1 MLLSFFLSA
10 TRVRKKPLSL
20 FVFFELSLSTL
31 HAMQQLNNAQARGL
45 RAGVSPR
52 ASGTASSVP
61 LPRRTEERRPALV
74 AANASLSSIDRPRQR
89 QRRRRQQGPSRIRPD
104 HGARHPLRSPSP
116 PRVNPF
122 DLAWGTSLP
131 SDIDPQQLAA
141 NLFAFSI
148 VPYAGFLFH
157 LHRSRATPKL
167 TLFGF
172 YFLLVFVF
180 GTIPAGIYA
189 KVHYGKILA
198 DVDWL
203 HGGAESLLTLT
214 NLFVVLGLRQALRE
228 AEKKGKEEGT
238 SSSEGASA
246 PAAAAA
252 EASSSSSPSSGDK

>member
-1 MLLSFFLSA
+1 M
-10 TRVRKKPLSL
+10 RKKPLSL

-180 GTIPAGIYA
+180 GTIPAIYLFGWIRLP
-189 KVHYGKILA
+189 KVHDGKILA